1 MAGWFLE
8 LRMFWIA
15 NGKGKEEMGKSELF
29 YHRVCRVFHRGTPK
43 YFLLKTI
50 QKIFNFHF
58 TRFNGFISR
67 CNSGQNS
74 GFPPSRE

>member
-15 NGKGKEEMGKSELF
+15 IGKGKEEMGKSELF
-29 YHRVCRVFHRGTPK
+29 YHRVSRVFHRGTQR

-50 QKIFNFHF
+50 QTNLIFLF
-58 TRFNGFISR
+58 TRF
-67 CNSGQNS
+67 
-74 GFPPSRE
+74 